1 MLQPTQGS
9 WYPPTAL
16 LPLQE
21 VGVAQRQEEVGA
33 GACDVETVLDGGG
46 GGLYVFDGMGQEVVT
61 VERVEL
67 ELYTVE
73 AELELYTVEVELELY
88 TVEVELELYTVEV
101 ELELYTVEVG
111 VGVEE
116 EEETGGASHGSVDSR
131 SVET

>member
-1 MLQPTQGS
+1 MQPTQGS

-16 LPLQE
+16 LPLHE

-33 GACDVETVLDGGG
+33 GAHDVETVLDGGG

-67 ELYTVE
+67 G
-73 AELELYTVEVELELY
+73 LYTVEVELELY

-101 ELELYTVEVG
+101 ELELYTVETG

>member
-1 MLQPTQGS
+1 
-9 WYPPTAL
+9 L
-16 LPLQE
+16 LPLQG

-73 AELELYTVEVELELY
+73 MGA
-88 TVEVELELYTVEV
+88 
-101 ELELYTVEVG
+101 
-111 VGVEE
+111 GVEE

-131 SVET
+131 SLET

>member
-73 AELELYTVEVELELY
+73 VELELY
-88 TVEVELELYTVEV
+88 TVET
-101 ELELYTVEVG
+101 G

>member
-1 MLQPTQGS
+1 MQPTQGS

-16 LPLQE
+16 LPLHE

-33 GACDVETVLDGGG
+33 GAHDVETVLDGGG
-46 GGLYVFDGMGQEVVT
+46 GGLYVFDGMEQEVVT

-73 AELELYTVEVELELY
+73 M
-88 TVEVELELYTVEV
+88 
-101 ELELYTVEVG
+101 G

>member
-1 MLQPTQGS
+1 M
-9 WYPPTAL
+9 
-16 LPLQE
+16 
-21 VGVAQRQEEVGA
+21 
-33 GACDVETVLDGGG
+33 LDGGG

-61 VERVEL
+61 VERV
-67 ELYTVE
+67 
-73 AELELYTVEVELELY
+73 ELELYTVEVELELY

>member
-1 MLQPTQGS
+1 MQPTQGS

-16 LPLQE
+16 LPLQG

-33 GACDVETVLDGGG
+33 GACDVEIVLDGGG
-46 GGLYVFDGMGQEVVT
+46 GGLYVFDGMEQEVVT

-73 AELELYTVEVELELY
+73 M
-88 TVEVELELYTVEV
+88 
-101 ELELYTVEVG
+101 G

-116 EEETGGASHGSVDSR
+116 DEETGGASHGSVDSR